1 MMPPKEISVVIVD
14 MCEDKPLIDIEDDE
28 SIQERK
34 FEQRSVLSYHN
45 SNLKR
50 TLSNNNSRHRRV
62 MNFNRRNTRNN
73 IKGFN
78 RLIQE

>member
-1 MMPPKEISVVIVD
+1 MMPQEISVVIVD
-14 MCEDKPLIDIEDDE
+14 MYEDKPLIDIEDDE

-34 FEQRSVLSYHN
+34 HEQRSVISYHN

-50 TLSNNNSRHRRV
+50 KFSNNNSYPRRI